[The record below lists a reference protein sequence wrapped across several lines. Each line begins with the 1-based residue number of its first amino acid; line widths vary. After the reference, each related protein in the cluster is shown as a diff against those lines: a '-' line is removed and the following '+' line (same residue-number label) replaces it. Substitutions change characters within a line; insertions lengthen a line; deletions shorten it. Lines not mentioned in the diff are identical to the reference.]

1 MIKRKIVFILHQE
14 VLKTELLDKGMKD
27 NDKLDGEGKDDDG
40 FVN

>member
-1 MIKRKIVFILHQE
+1 MVLCEIVLILHQE

>member
-1 MIKRKIVFILHQE
+1 MVLILHQE

>member
-1 MIKRKIVFILHQE
+1 MIKRKIVLILHQE
-14 VLKTELLDKGMKD
+14 VLKTELLDKGKKD